1 MDRLL
6 AVLFPR
12 GRLAAAA
19 DGNLGGQ
26 VEKARSGFSVDK
38 RSDARDV
45 LIRQRDD
52 PGVGQHG
59 VLVLVGVGGAPGS
72 GSLGCGRGHLGQN
85 VSLPGGLQQ
94 TQRTLLSGRG
104 LQANCQLFLVRHRT
118 FGHFSLHNIITC

>member
-1 MDRLL
+1 M
-6 AVLFPR
+6 
-12 GRLAAAA
+12 AAAA
-19 DGNLGGQ
+19 DGNLGGE

-38 RSDARDV
+38 RSDARDI

-72 GSLGCGRGHLGQN
+72 CSLGCGRGHLGQN

-94 TQRTLLSGRG
+94 TQRTLLSGR
-104 LQANCQLFLVRHRT
+104 
-118 FGHFSLHNIITC
+118 